1 MTLAGWAGMVLLFGF
16 LLVVVVKILTGVV
29 SMTGLLDSV
38 DGSGRRVFSAARLQM
53 LLVTLYVAVE
63 YLRAVAAN
71 PNVNS
76 LPTLPD
82 WVVPA
87 LAGSQAVYLGGKTY
101 AMVIRPL
108 LTGRK

>member
-1 MTLAGWAGMVLLFGF
+1 
-16 LLVVVVKILTGVV
+16 
-29 SMTGLLDSV
+29 
-38 DGSGRRVFSAARLQM
+38 
-53 LLVTLYVAVE
+53 
-63 YLRAVAAN
+63 VAAN